1 MHLWSSY
8 LDGNLAGDGVD
19 VEAVGA
25 EAAEGVLHLAEA
37 AAVQVGRHDLPHEGA
52 RRRVLGHG
60 ESVDLEE
67 DSCFAPLHGIL
78 CARGAKLRDGKRN
91 LATLLRKRGEQYV
104 SCLLLTSKSNWGSLS
119 LESATMTLTRTEDST
134 FAPFIAFTL

>member
-1 MHLWSSY
+1 MFCPITWYSILY
-8 LDGNLAGDGVD
+8 
-19 VEAVGA
+19 
-25 EAAEGVLHLAEA
+25 
-37 AAVQVGRHDLPHEGA
+37 A
-52 RRRVLGHG
+52 RV
-60 ESVDLEE
+60 
-67 DSCFAPLHGIL
+67 
-78 CARGAKLRDGKRN
+78 AKLRDGKRD

>member
-67 DSCFAPLHGIL
+67 DSCFAPLHGNVFLI
-78 CARGAKLRDGKRN
+78 
-91 LATLLRKRGEQYV
+91 Y
-104 SCLLLTSKSNWGSLS
+104 
-119 LESATMTLTRTEDST
+119 LEVRVW
-134 FAPFIAFTL
+134 